1 MYRAAYGAFGISW
14 LLVPVWLAACSSAP
28 TVTPPTLGSGG
39 SSGTATTG
47 GVGGGSTATGGTSSG
62 LGGSVGTG
70 GGGITIGGQT
80 QCKAETCAER
90 GWACGS
96 FVNSCGNITNC
107 ADEGLACGAL
117 EACVGAK
124 NAPAKCVTG
133 FESCEICSKIPDCK
147 SQGTPTRL
155 TGRVVTPGR
164 SDGDTMNQVGVPNAV
179 VYILRSTDPA
189 MFPEITAGIPAG
201 GTSCD
206 RCEDQKLGPSLLGTI
221 TDATGRFTLEGAIPV
236 GTEFLLAV
244 KVGKFRRVVKYS
256 LPASAACTATTLPTT
271 LPDNPTRLPRS
282 SDDGIAVNI
291 PRIAVTTGEVDAME
305 CVLEKMGLAHTEFGN
320 PAPAGPAVPH
330 VQLYRGAPLQMGGG
344 GKAGAL
350 SGARID
356 DMTPADTTLYDDLAQ
371 LTSYD
376 FVIADCESTGWDEA
390 GTQRAASG
398 ANVREYVNR
407 GGRLFASHLGFTW
420 LDQNGTAAF
429 DATAPAATGLAPAA
443 TWSTVADG
451 QSVTGAGVISTGRP
465 NASPRIDNFAQWMA
479 AESVVTPP
487 MNTFTIQEPR
497 SQNTGLGTSSEEF
510 VYREDGNGRV
520 QQFSFNTPYGAPAN
534 AVCGRV
540 AYSGFHV
547 SIGTT
552 SSAVFPAHCTGNL
565 TNQEKVLLYMIFDL
579 GACIGEPPPPPDCTP
594 ETCEGVGALCGL
606 IGDGCGNVVNCG
618 TCPPPR

>member
-1 MYRAAYGAFGISW
+1 MFRAVNGACRVS
-14 LLVPVWLAACSSAP
+14 LLLPFWLAACGNSKEGTTSSF
-28 TVTPPTLGSGG
+28 GSGG
-39 SSGTATTG
+39 SSGAATSG
-47 GVGGGSTATGGTSSG
+47 GVGSGGSTAMGGTS
-62 LGGSVGTG
+62 GGTSTTTG
-70 GGGITIGGQT
+70 GRISIGGQT
-80 QCKAETCAER
+80 QCKAETCAEK

-107 ADEGLACGAL
+107 ADEGRACGAL
-117 EACVGAK
+117 EACVGGK
-124 NAPAKCVTG
+124 DMPAKCVTG
-133 FESCEICSKIPDCK
+133 FESCEVCSKVPDCK
-147 SQGTPTRL
+147 AQGTPTRL
-155 TGRVVTPGR
+155 TGRVITPGR
-164 SDGDTMNQVGVPNAV
+164 SDTDTMNQVGVPNAV
-179 VYILRSTDPA
+179 VYILRSNDPA
-189 MFPEITAGIPAG
+189 MLPAMTAGIPAG

-206 RCEDQKLGPSLLGTI
+206 RCEDQKLGPTLIGTV

-256 LPASAACTATTLPTT
+256 LPATAACATTTLPAT
-271 LPDNPTRLPRS
+271 LPDNPTRLPRA

-305 CVLEKMGLAHTEFGN
+305 CVLEKMGLAHNEFGN

-330 VQLYRGAPLQMGGG
+330 VQLYRGAPLQNGG
-344 GKAGAL
+344 GKADAL

-356 DMTPADTTLYDDLAQ
+356 DMTPADTTLYGDLAQ
-371 LTSYD
+371 LSSYD

-390 GTQRAASG
+390 GTQRTASG

-420 LDQNGTAAF
+420 LDQNGTATF
-429 DATAPAATGLAPAA
+429 DPAAPIATGLGPAA
-443 TWSTVADG
+443 TWSTTADG
-451 QSVTGAGVISTGRP
+451 QSTTGNGVISIGRP

-479 AESVVTPP
+479 AENVVTPP
-487 MNTFTIQEPR
+487 MNNFTIQEPR

-510 VYREDGNGRV
+510 VFREDGNGRV

-579 GACIGEPPPPPDCTP
+579 GACIGEPPPPPDCKP
-594 ETCEGVGALCGL
+594 ETCQSIGALCGL
-606 IGDGCGNVVNCG
+606 VGDGCGNVVNCG